1 MNIFEELSKI
11 LGLYITRDTVDR
23 EVKIIDSTGRLTQR
37 KLLEIL
43 IMICKKLDEERPSSS
58 IQSTKKG
65 V

>member
-1 MNIFEELSKI
+1 MKETIFDELSTI
-11 LGLYITRDTVDR
+11 LGLHITRDTVDR

-43 IMICKKLDEERPSSS
+43 IMICKRLDGLE
-58 IQSTKKG
+58 QKGST